1 MKNWT
6 LKGCLD
12 VLRAVSIIAGIIF
25 VGYQIQI
32 QTKSLQDTHKINS
45 ANFVLRINE
54 EISKDKF
61 KNLMYA
67 INAHRSDHKLFKN
80 GFSEVLVD
88 DYIGNFETL
97 GNLMMDN
104 VISADMA
111 YNELGFEM
119 EKAWCN
125 QDVRNYI
132 DHTRK
137 VDKNKSRPNPLY
149 IGFEKLA
156 EYSLDRDKKNC
167 SDMD

>member
-6 LKGCLD
+6 LKECLD
-12 VLRAVSIIAGIIF
+12 VLRAVALIVGIIF
-25 VGYQIQI
+25 VGHEIHL
-32 QTKSLQDTHKINS
+32 QTKIFKDTHKINS
-45 ANFVLRINE
+45 ANFVLRINDE
-54 EISKDKF
+54 VSKDKY

-67 INAHRSDHKLFKN
+67 INANNGDHKLFKN
-80 GFSEVLVD
+80 GFNETLVD

-104 VISADMA
+104 VISAEMA

-132 DHTRK
+132 EHSRK
-137 VDKNKSRPNPLY
+137 VDKNKSRPNVLY

-156 EYSLDRDKKNC
+156 KYSLDRDKKTC